1 MAASKFMFATG
12 IENSYPNILLPD
24 GTIKRVDEM
33 EKTGHYNH
41 WEQDFYL
48 VKEMGIEF
56 LRYGPPYYK
65 THIAPGVYDWS
76 FTDDTFNKLK
86 DLGITPL
93 VDLCHFGLPD
103 WLGDFHNPD
112 FPFHFA
118 ECATAFA
125 KRFP

>member
-1 MAASKFMFATG
+1 MFAIG
-12 IENSYPNILLPD
+12 IENSYPYILLPD
-24 GTIKRVDEM
+24 GTIKRVDKM
-33 EKTGHYNH
+33 EKTGHYTH
-41 WEQDFYL
+41 WEQDFDL

-56 LRYGPPYYK
+56 LRYGHPYYK

-86 DLGITPL
+86 DLGITPM